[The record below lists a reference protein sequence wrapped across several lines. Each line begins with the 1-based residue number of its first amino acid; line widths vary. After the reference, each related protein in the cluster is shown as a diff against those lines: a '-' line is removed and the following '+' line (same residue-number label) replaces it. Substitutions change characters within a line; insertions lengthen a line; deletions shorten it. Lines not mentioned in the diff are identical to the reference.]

1 MVDACA
7 LHRSIR
13 QSLKI
18 LSVKTELSA
27 GSVIDGILIIRLTII
42 AQGPSLDKT

>member
-1 MVDACA
+1 MVNACA

-18 LSVKTELSA
+18 LSGKTELSA
-27 GSVIDGILIIRLTII
+27 GFVIDGIPIIRFTIV
-42 AQGPSLDKT
+42 AQGPGLDKT